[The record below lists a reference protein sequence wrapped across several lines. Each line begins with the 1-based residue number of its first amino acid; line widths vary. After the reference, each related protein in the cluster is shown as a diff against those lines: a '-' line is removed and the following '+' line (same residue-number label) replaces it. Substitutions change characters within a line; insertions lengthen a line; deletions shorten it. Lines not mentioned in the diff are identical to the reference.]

1 MTQPILFKN
10 SISIALLAVIEAAVS
25 SVAAIASLYAASRV
39 ANLDPEHVGTPLLI
53 ALVIICL
60 MLFRRP
66 QDAGSQLSI
75 QPAQAAQSV
84 TIRFVL
90 AVLVLYLLG
99 IQTHTEIVATR
110 TFWVWAAV
118 TAPTLMLLTLAIS
131 SITQRLLLAAASNRK
146 AVFAGYNEVS
156 ITLAKRLERDP
167 ALCLKASGFFD
178 DRSAGRLGL
187 DSHTQLNGTLK
198 ELSAFVKKNSVDV
211 IFVSLPLRHLKRVMD
226 LLDDLRD
233 TTASIYYIPDVFV
246 FDLIQARSTEISGIP
261 VVAMCETPFYG
272 YRGIAKRLLDITVS
286 LLAVVLLS
294 PILLLVAFAVKFSSP
309 GPVIFKQRRY
319 GLDGSEIAVYKF
331 RSMKVTED
339 GAKIQQASKTD
350 SRITPI
356 GRFLRRS
363 SLDELPQLINVL
375 QGKMSLVGP
384 RPHAVA
390 HNEEY
395 RKLIKGYML
404 RHKVPPGIT
413 GLAQVSGCR
422 GETARLE
429 DMEARVKYDIE
440 YLRHW
445 SLWLDVKII
454 LMTAFKI
461 IRDDQA
467 Y

>member
-10 SISIALLAVIEAAVS
+10 SISIALLAAIEAVVS
-25 SVAAIASLYAASRV
+25 SVAAVSSLYGAARL
-39 ANLDPEHVGTPLLI
+39 ANLEPQQAGAPLLI

-75 QPAQAAQSV
+75 QPGRAALAV
-84 TIRFVL
+84 LIRFVL
-90 AVLVLYLLG
+90 AVLILYVLG
-99 IQTHTEIVATR
+99 IETHTEVVATR
-110 TFWVWAAV
+110 AFWVWAAV
-118 TAPTLMLLTLAIS
+118 TAPALALLTLAIS
-131 SITQRLLLAAASNRK
+131 SVTQRLLLAAASNRK
-146 AVFAGYNEVS
+146 AVFAGYNEIS
-156 ITLAKRLERDP
+156 IALAERLERDP
-167 ALCLKASGFFD
+167 ALCLNASGFFD

-187 DSHTQLNGTLK
+187 DSQTQLNGTLN
-198 ELSAFVKKNSVDV
+198 ELSAFVKKNGVDV
-211 IFVSLPLRHLKRVMD
+211 IFVSLPIRHLKRVMD

-233 TTASIYYIPDVFV
+233 TTASIYYVPDVFV

-272 YRGIAKRLLDITVS
+272 YRGISKRLLDLVVS
-286 LLAVVLLS
+286 ALAIVLLS
-294 PILLLVAFAVKFSSP
+294 PVLLMVSAAVKLSSP
-309 GPVIFKQRRY
+309 GPIIFKQRRY
-319 GLDGSEIAVYKF
+319 GLDGREIAVYKF
-331 RSMKVTED
+331 RSMTVTED
-339 GAKIQQASKTD
+339 GASIKQASKSD
-350 SRITPI
+350 SRITPV
-356 GRFLRRS
+356 GRFLRKS

-395 RKLIKGYML
+395 RKLIKGYMV

-413 GLAQVSGCR
+413 GLAQISGCR

-445 SLWLDVKII
+445 SLGLDIKI
-454 LMTAFKI
+454 LFLTAFRI
-461 IRDDQA
+461 FRDGQA

>member
-10 SISIALLAVIEAAVS
+10 SISIALLAAVEAVVS
-25 SVAAIASLYAASRV
+25 SVVAIASLFAASSMADMESTDALTALLV
-39 ANLDPEHVGTPLLI
+39 ASVIMCLT
-53 ALVIICL
+53 LV
-60 MLFRRP
+60 RRP
-66 QDAGSQLSI
+66 PDAGSQLTI
-75 QPAQAAQSV
+75 QPGRAAVSV
-84 TIRFVL
+84 LLRFLTAVAILYVL
-90 AVLVLYLLG
+90 GVQTDNPLVSTRAFLLWVLVM
-99 IQTHTEIVATR
+99 
-110 TFWVWAAV
+110 
-118 TAPTLMLLTLAIS
+118 APALALMTLAIS
-131 SITQRLLLAAASNRK
+131 TVTQRLLLAAASNRK
-146 AVFAGYNEVS
+146 AVFAGYNEIS
-156 ITLAKRLERDP
+156 LALAERLERDP

-178 DRSAGRLGL
+178 DRSADRLGL
-187 DSHTQLNGTLK
+187 ASPDHLK
-198 ELSAFVKKNSVDV
+198 GNLTDLARFVKDQGVDV
-211 IFVSLPLRHLKRVMD
+211 IFVSLPIRHLKRVMD

-233 TTASIYYIPDVFV
+233 TTASVYYVPDVFV

-272 YRGIAKRLLDITVS
+272 YRGIAKRLLDISVS
-286 LLAVVLLS
+286 LLALVMLSPVLLA
-294 PILLLVAFAVKFSSP
+294 VALAVKLTSA

-339 GAKIQQASKTD
+339 GAKIKQASKTD
-350 SRITPI
+350 SRITPV
-356 GRFLRRS
+356 GGFLRRS

-395 RKLIKGYML
+395 RKLIKGYMV

-413 GLAQVSGCR
+413 GLAQISGCR

-445 SLWLDVKII
+445 SLGLDIKI
-454 LMTAFKI
+454 LFLTAFKI
-461 IRDDQA
+461 FRDDQA